1 MSQKGTTWSATKSF
15 LGRRR
20 SGQVDSIQ
28 DQRRSSVSGVFS
40 RKKYSEGQID
50 KQYSR
55 TTMPIDL
62 DAQMAKIKEQLH
74 GLRLQR
80 TDMQRRVEDINST
93 LNDIRGEYASRVS
106 LSGSTSDLSSIG
118 SLVSIS
124 DESSSLSSGHSRCCM
139 LEEDCESSGIEF
151 DLDDDDDGETECAS
165 SASSSTTDTVELHF
179 EEACEEVEQ
188 QLELLSVSQV
198 AYL

>member
-1 MSQKGTTWSATKSF
+1 MSQKGSSWSATKSF

-20 SGQVDSIQ
+20 STQFDNSQ
-28 DQRRSSVSGVFS
+28 DLRRSSMSVIFFKKKFS
-40 RKKYSEGQID
+40 AGQLD
-50 KQYSR
+50 EQGSS
-55 TTMPIDL
+55 TTAPLDI
-62 DAQMAKIKEQLH
+62 DAQMAKIREQLN

-124 DESSSLSSGHSRCCM
+124 DESSSLSSSHSRCYVS
-139 LEEDCESSGIEF
+139 EEDCESSGIEF
-151 DLDDDDDGETECAS
+151 DMDDDDCETECAS
-165 SASSSTTDTVELHF
+165 SSGSSSTTGTVEVEF
-179 EEACEEVEQ
+179 EDACEEAEEQ
-188 QLELLSVSQV
+188 PELLSVSQV